1 MSKIRAWSI
10 IILLFLT
17 NLFCLF
23 GWAVAS
29 KGVRSWQEFAIAQDG
44 IIIQMDEV
52 IKNRLGT
59 NLCFEHP
66 I

>member
-23 GWAVAS
+23 GWAVTS
-29 KGVRSWQEFAIAQDG
+29 KSVRSWQQFAIAQDS
-44 IIIQMDEV
+44 IIVEMNEV
-52 IKNRLGT
+52 IKNRLGAD
-59 NLCFEHP
+59 LCFEHP

>member
-29 KGVRSWQEFAIAQDG
+29 LKMASSFRW
-44 IIIQMDEV
+44 M
-52 IKNRLGT
+52 K
-59 NLCFEHP
+59 
-66 I
+66 